1 MRNGL
6 EGKESG
12 SRDAGEEALAIAQDR
27 GEEGPRLE
35 DVGMERVVWE
45 DVGTNERWGVEGPQ
59 CGG

>member
-1 MRNGL
+1 MGNRL

-12 SRDAGEEALAIAQDR
+12 GRDAGEEALAIAQDR
-27 GEEGPRLE
+27 VEEGPRLE

-45 DVGTNERWGVEGPQ
+45 DVGTNERWGVESPR